1 MSAPT
6 DRPDDSNISAR
17 AFWLEQ
23 VSEAASVLSSNQ
35 VSNQFTSN
43 QLSNQFRGNAGS
55 SKISFESG
63 FEPSVVR
70 EPALYLHAPHP
81 RSHLGNRSKAAL
93 IGGPVCVLLAVA
105 LTAVI
110 AIGQFSLTEIWR
122 QLVIDRTFELT
133 SSSAAP
139 ATLAIRAEAA
149 TPRLIV
155 QSSRGMSGEPAP
167 LGLTLQGRAEG
178 AVVIIT
184 GLVPGM
190 ELSTGGAVGADA
202 WEVSATDL
210 RDVWIAPPKSFVGS
224 VDLVAELRWPDDKIA
239 DRQTIHV
246 EWVSP
251 VLAQHQLD
259 REEITAAPPTPPAPA
274 PRQLDREEITVVPP
288 IPLAQAPRQL
298 DREEITAAP
307 PTLPAPGQ
315 RQLDRE
321 EITAAPP
328 TPPAPAPRQLDREE
342 IAVLLKRGK
351 DLFANGDLAAA
362 RLVLQRAADAN
373 DVEATLA
380 LAATYDP
387 FVLRELRVYSF
398 PADAEM
404 ARVWYEKARELGSS
418 AASRRLEMLS
428 SGAR

>member
-1 MSAPT
+1 MLGRRGRARLGFSARARQRAPTGRLVKRRYMSAPT

-17 AFWLEQ
+17 VFWLEQ

-43 QLSNQFRGNAGS
+43 QLSNQFRGNAGR
-55 SKISFESG
+55 SKISFESD

-93 IGGPVCVLLAVA
+93 IGGLVCVLLAAA

-149 TPRLIV
+149 IPRLIV

-178 AVVIIT
+178 AVVIIA

-210 RDVWIAPPKSFVGS
+210 GDVWISPPKSFVGS
-224 VDLVAELRWPDDKIA
+224 ADLVAELRWPGDKIA
-239 DRQTIHV
+239 DRQTIYV

-251 VLAQHQLD
+251 LAQHQLD
-259 REEITAAPPTPPAPA
+259 RDDTTA
-274 PRQLDREEITVVPP
+274 VPL
-288 IPLAQAPRQL
+288 I
-298 DREEITAAP
+298 
-307 PTLPAPGQ
+307 
-315 RQLDRE
+315 
-321 EITAAPP
+321 
-328 TPPAPAPRQLDREE
+328 
-342 IAVLLKRGK
+342 
-351 DLFANGDLAAA
+351 
-362 RLVLQRAADAN
+362 
-373 DVEATLA
+373 
-380 LAATYDP
+380 
-387 FVLRELRVYSF
+387 
-398 PADAEM
+398 
-404 ARVWYEKARELGSS
+404 
-418 AASRRLEMLS
+418 
-428 SGAR
+428 

>member
-6 DRPDDSNISAR
+6 DRPDDSNMSAR

-35 VSNQFTSN
+35 ASNQFISN
-43 QLSNQFRGNAGS
+43 ELSNQFRGNAGS

-70 EPALYLHAPHP
+70 EPAFYPPAPHP

-93 IGGPVCVLLAVA
+93 IGGLGCVLLAVA

-110 AIGQFSLTEIWR
+110 AIGQFSLAEIWR
-122 QLVIDRTFELT
+122 QLVIDRTVELT

-139 ATLAIRAEAA
+139 ATSAIQAEAA
-149 TPRLIV
+149 IPRLIV

-210 RDVWIAPPKSFVGS
+210 RDVWIGPPKSFVGS
-224 VDLVAELRWPDDKIA
+224 VDLVAELRWPDNKIA
-239 DRQTIHV
+239 DRQTIHL

-259 REEITAAPPTPPAPA
+259 REEITAAPPTPPA
-274 PRQLDREEITVVPP
+274 
-288 IPLAQAPRQL
+288 QAPRQL
-298 DREEITAAP
+298 DREEITAVP
-307 PTLPAPGQ
+307 PILPAQ
-315 RQLDRE
+315 
-321 EITAAPP
+321 
-328 TPPAPAPRQLDREE
+328 APRQLDREE

-351 DLFANGDLAAA
+351 DLIANGDLAAA
-362 RLVLQRAADAN
+362 RLVLQRAADVN

-428 SGAR
+428 GGAR